1 MTERI
6 SKIDV
11 IENLK
16 VIREKI
22 ATASQISGRSEKDI
36 RLMAVTKTV
45 APELVN
51 VAIENGVTLLGE
63 NRVQEFLDKKES
75 YSEAEVQFIGH
86 LQTNKVKYIIDKV
99 SMIQSVDSVKLAA
112 EISKHAVKNNINM
125 PILIEVNIGEEETK
139 SGTTPSQV
147 LEIVHEISC
156 LPSICVRGL
165 MSIPPICS
173 EKAESLRY
181 FSKLNQIFVDIRDKK
196 IDNVYMEYL
205 SMGMSQDFEAAIESG
220 ANIVRIGSALFGPRL
235 YNKK

>member
-1 MTERI
+1 MTERA

-11 IENLK
+11 VENLK
-16 VIREKI
+16 VIRNKI
-22 ATASQISGRSEKDI
+22 AVSAQKSGRSEKDI
-36 RLMAVTKTV
+36 KLMAVTKTV

-63 NRVQEFLDKKES
+63 NRVQEFLDKREA
-75 YSEAEVQFIGH
+75 YHDAEVQFIGH

-99 SMIQSVDSVKLAA
+99 SMIQSVDSVKLAT
-112 EISKHAVKNNINM
+112 EISKCAQKHNVNM
-125 PILIEVNIGEEETK
+125 DILVEVNIGEEETK
-139 SGTTPSQV
+139 SGITPAKT
-147 LEIVHEISC
+147 LELIEEISH
-156 LPSICVRGL
+156 LPSITIRGL
-165 MSIPPICS
+165 MSIPPIC
-173 EKAESLRY
+173 EKKEESLRY

-235 YNKK
+235 YK